1 MNNNQ
6 ESISPAAC
14 EHRLFVYGT
23 LAPGKPN
30 EHILEDLKGDWQA
43 ATVTG
48 TLYAEGWGAA
58 MGYPGIVLAQE
69 QLSSVNQA
77 EQVQGQLFTSEDLPA
92 HWQRLD
98 EFEGDGYQRVVAQ
111 VRLASGEYVP
121 AYIYTLTKS
130 PA

>member
-1 MNNNQ
+1 MNNIQ
-6 ESISPAAC
+6 EPTSPVTS

-43 ATVTG
+43 ATVSG

-58 MGYPGIVLAQE
+58 MGYPGIVLTQE
-69 QLSSVNQA
+69 QPSSANQA
-77 EQVQGQLFTSEDLPA
+77 EQVQGQLFTSEDLTA

-111 VRLASGEYVP
+111 VRLASGEQVP

-130 PA
+130 PM